1 MIITIKNESGETIYD
16 VSKIENNDTRINATV
31 SINKMGT
38 LNTLVEALN
47 FATQGHQGQLE
58 TLLADCSE
66 PVVETPS
73 VVETP
78 TEDGGPTLKEET
90 SEEDNS
96 LNEVS

>member
-1 MIITIKNESGETIYD
+1 MIITIKNDSGETVYD
-16 VSKIENNDTRINATV
+16 VSKIENSDSRMNANV

-47 FATQGHQGQLE
+47 FATQGHQGNLE
-58 TLLADCSE
+58 TLLADCPE
-66 PVVETPS
+66 A

-78 TEDGGPTLKEET
+78 TEEET
-90 SEEDNS
+90 STEDDS

>member
-58 TLLADCSE
+58 TLLADCPE
-66 PVVETPS
+66 A

-78 TEDGGPTLKEET
+78 TEDEEET
-90 SEEDNS
+90 STEDDS

>member
-1 MIITIKNESGETIYD
+1 MIITIKNESGETVYD
-16 VSKIENNDTRINATV
+16 VSKIENSDSRMNANV

-58 TLLADCSE
+58 TLLADCPE
-66 PVVETPS
+66 A

-78 TEDGGPTLKEET
+78 TEDGGPTIEEET
-90 SEEDNS
+90 SDEDDS

>member
-1 MIITIKNESGETIYD
+1 MIITIKNASGETVYD
-16 VSKIENNDTRINATV
+16 VSKIENSDSRMSANV

-47 FATQGHQGQLE
+47 FATQGHQGNLE
-58 TLLADCSE
+58 TLLADCPE
-66 PVVETPS
+66 A

-78 TEDGGPTLKEET
+78 TEEET
-90 SEEDNS
+90 STEDDS

>member
-1 MIITIKNESGETIYD
+1 MIITIKNESGETVYD
-16 VSKIENNDTRINATV
+16 VSKIENSDSRMSATI

-38 LNTLVEALN
+38 LNTLTEALN

-58 TLLADCSE
+58 TLLADCPE
-66 PVVETPS
+66 A

-78 TEDGGPTLKEET
+78 TEEET
-90 SEEDNS
+90 STEDDS

>member
-1 MIITIKNESGETIYD
+1 MIITIKNDSGETVYD
-16 VSKIENNDTRINATV
+16 VSKIENSDSRMNASV

-58 TLLADCSE
+58 TLLADCPE
-66 PVVETPS
+66 AVVETPR
-73 VVETP
+73 E
-78 TEDGGPTLKEET
+78 EET
-90 SEEDNS
+90 STEDDS

>member
-1 MIITIKNESGETIYD
+1 MIITIKNESGETVYD
-16 VSKIENNDTRINATV
+16 VSKIENSDSRMNANV

-47 FATQGHQGQLE
+47 FATQGHQGNLE
-58 TLLADCSE
+58 TLLYDCPE
-66 PVVETPS
+66 A

-78 TEDGGPTLKEET
+78 TEDGGETTEEEET
-90 SEEDNS
+90 STEDDS

>member
-1 MIITIKNESGETIYD
+1 MIITIKNESGETVYD
-16 VSKIENNDTRINATV
+16 VSKIENSDSRMSATI

-38 LNTLVEALN
+38 LNTLTEALN

-66 PVVETPS
+66 A

-78 TEDGGPTLKEET
+78 TEEEEET
-90 SEEDNS
+90 STEDDS

>member
-1 MIITIKNESGETIYD
+1 MIITIKNDSGETVYD
-16 VSKIENNDTRINATV
+16 VSKIENSDSRMNANV

-58 TLLADCSE
+58 TLLADCPE
-66 PVVETPS
+66 A

-78 TEDGGPTLKEET
+78 TEEEEET
-90 SEEDNS
+90 STEEDS
-96 LNEVS
+96 

>member
-1 MIITIKNESGETIYD
+1 MIITIKNASGETVYD
-16 VSKIENNDTRINATV
+16 VSKIENSDSRMNASV

-47 FATQGHQGQLE
+47 FATQGHQGNLE
-58 TLLADCSE
+58 TLLADCPE
-66 PVVETPS
+66 A

-78 TEDGGPTLKEET
+78 TEEET
-90 SEEDNS
+90 STEDDS

>member
-1 MIITIKNESGETIYD
+1 MIITIKNENGETVYD
-16 VSKIENNDTRINATV
+16 VSKIENSDSKINATV

-38 LNTLVEALN
+38 LNTLTEALN

-58 TLLADCSE
+58 TLLADCPE
-66 PVVETPS
+66 A

-78 TEDGGPTLKEET
+78 TEDGGPTIEEET
-90 SEEDNS
+90 SDEDDS

>member
-1 MIITIKNESGETIYD
+1 MIITIKNESGETVYD
-16 VSKIENNDTRINATV
+16 VSKIENSDSRMNATI

-58 TLLADCSE
+58 TLLADCPE
-66 PVVETPS
+66 A

-78 TEDGGPTLKEET
+78 TEEEEAST
-90 SEEDNS
+90 EDDS

>member
-1 MIITIKNESGETIYD
+1 MIITIKNESGETVYD
-16 VSKIENNDTRINATV
+16 VSKIENNDSKMNANV

-38 LNTLVEALN
+38 LNTIVEALN

-58 TLLADCSE
+58 SLLADCPE
-66 PVVETPS
+66 A

-78 TEDGGPTLKEET
+78 TEDEEET
-90 SEEDNS
+90 STEDDS

>member
-1 MIITIKNESGETIYD
+1 MIITIKNESGETVYD
-16 VSKIENNDTRINATV
+16 VSKIENSDSRMNANV

-47 FATQGHQGQLE
+47 FATQGHQGNLE
-58 TLLADCSE
+58 TLLSDCPE
-66 PVVETPS
+66 A

-78 TEDGGPTLKEET
+78 TEDGGPTIEEET
-90 SEEDNS
+90 SDEDDS

>member
-58 TLLADCSE
+58 TLLADCPE
-66 PVVETPS
+66 A

-78 TEDGGPTLKEET
+78 TEDEEET
-90 SEEDNS
+90 STEEDS

>member
-1 MIITIKNESGETIYD
+1 MIITIKNENGETVYD
-16 VSKIENNDTRINATV
+16 VSKIENSDSKINATV

-47 FATQGHQGQLE
+47 YATQGHQGQLE
-58 TLLADCSE
+58 TLLADCPE
-66 PVVETPS
+66 A

-78 TEDGGPTLKEET
+78 TEDGGPTIEEET
-90 SEEDNS
+90 SDEDDS

>member
-1 MIITIKNESGETIYD
+1 MIITIKNESGETVYD
-16 VSKIENNDTRINATV
+16 VSKIENSDSRMNASV

-38 LNTLVEALN
+38 LNTLAEALN

-58 TLLADCSE
+58 TLLADCPE
-66 PVVETPS
+66 A

-78 TEDGGPTLKEET
+78 TEDEEET
-90 SEEDNS
+90 STEDDS